1 MITKRFICVY
11 RNIFMHAT
19 AADAVVVVAASAD
32 DIMTCW
38 ISREDEDE
46 EEQEQE
52 EAEAEKVL
60 FEWRLKWQK
69 KHFKEIK
76 MRNFYRWCVFFYFLL
91 PRKTWE

>member
-69 KHFKEIK
+69 KPLQ
-76 MRNFYRWCVFFYFLL
+76 RN
-91 PRKTWE
+91 